1 MYEVNQYNFTFKMQT
16 WNEVIAFVKNQ
27 GFNPEIDCQQVE
39 NNRWYFVD
47 KSAARNIEVEF
58 KTEYH
63 GNKNNI

>member
-27 GFNPEIDCQQVE
+27 GFNPEIDCWQVE
-39 NNRWYFVD
+39 NNHWYFVD

-58 KTEYH
+58 KTE
-63 GNKNNI
+63 